1 MAHTNEPGPAFSV
14 LLSVSGG
21 ISPPTGEHVEFAVV
35 GAGAAGLA
43 AGRYLGSLGRR
54 FIMLEA
60 GFRVGD
66 SWRHRYS
73 GLRLFTPARFCALPD
88 LPMPMP
94 ASDYP
99 DKDQVADY
107 LERYAQRC
115 DFPIQ
120 LNAAVQ
126 EHHVVAGGH
135 RLIGGNVSI
144 SADRVIVATGA
155 HGRPAVPSFADEL
168 DAHVRQLHSSQYHD
182 EADLK
187 PGTVLVVGAG
197 PSGADIAASLAVER
211 DVWLAGPSTRQLPP
225 GLMSSPAIRR
235 LVYQQRFPSGGLGRR
250 VRHRFGGR
258 GAPLVRQSEA
268 TLRVAGVGRAP
279 EVVGVSD
286 GKPRLADGRVLDVAN
301 VIWCTGYRP
310 DFRWL
315 DRRAVGPDGWP
326 RHRRGVSNTLPGL
339 GFVGLP
345 LQNTVGSGFL
355 SGMAGDARYVVKRL
369 GR

>member
-1 MAHTNEPGPAFSV
+1 M
-14 LLSVSGG
+14 
-21 ISPPTGEHVEFAVV
+21 EFAVV

-43 AGRYLGSLGRR
+43 AGRYLSSLGRR
-54 FIMLEA
+54 FIILES
-60 GFRVGD
+60 GYRIGD

-94 ASDYP
+94 DSDYP

-107 LERYAQRC
+107 LERYARRC
-115 DFPIQ
+115 DFPIR
-120 LNAAVQ
+120 LNAAVR
-126 EHHVVAGGH
+126 EHHLTGAGAH
-135 RLIGGNVSI
+135 RLTGDNFSI

-155 HGRPAVPSFADEL
+155 HGAPNIPSFADEL
-168 DAHVRQLHSSQYHD
+168 GGHVRQVHSGQYHD

-187 PGTVLVVGAG
+187 SGPVLVVGAG
-197 PSGADIAASLAVER
+197 PSGADISASLALDR
-211 DVWLAGPSTRQLPP
+211 DVWLAGPATGQLPLA
-225 GLMSSPAIRR
+225 LMSSPAFRR
-235 LVYQQRFPSGGLGRR
+235 LVYQRRIPSGALGKR
-250 VRHRFGGR
+250 VRRAFGAH

-279 EVVGVSD
+279 EMVGVRD
-286 GKPRLADGRVLDVAN
+286 GKPLLADGRVLDVAN
-301 VIWCTGYRP
+301 VIWCTGFRP
-310 DFRWL
+310 DFGWL
-315 DRRAVGPDGWP
+315 DGRAVGPDGWP
-326 RHRRGVSNTLPGL
+326 RQRRGVSDALPGL

-345 LQNTVGSGFL
+345 RQNTVGSGYL